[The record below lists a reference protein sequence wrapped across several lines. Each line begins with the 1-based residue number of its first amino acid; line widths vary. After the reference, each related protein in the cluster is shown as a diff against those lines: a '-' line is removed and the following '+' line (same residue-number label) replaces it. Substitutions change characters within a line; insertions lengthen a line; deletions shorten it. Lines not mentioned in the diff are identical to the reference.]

1 MVVIKVSPIKAPYE
15 VGTCLSCNYTL
26 VYFNGGKRVQYNNVD
41 GPNMHF
47 GDSTDSNQAHC
58 KKKHLWLPQLAA
70 IRSMQF
76 KTSTCVAIG
85 HSTLFGDSYN
95 VSG

>member
-26 VYFNGGKRVQYNNVD
+26 VYFNGGKRAQYNNVD
-41 GPNMHF
+41 GPNVPF

-58 KKKHLWLPQLAA
+58 KKKTFGYLSWLQLEACSS
-70 IRSMQF
+70 RQ
-76 KTSTCVAIG
+76 V
-85 HSTLFGDSYN
+85 H
-95 VSG
+95 V